1 MKMLEWIEIKREH
14 GYPLSVYNTPHG
26 QYQVV
31 HQPPDV
37 SDAAHICRFYPNQ
50 AFMNSLLGRFES
62 FDDAK
67 AAVDTHHAAMV
78 QKYGEE

>member
-1 MKMLEWIEIKREH
+1 MKMLEWIEVNH
-14 GYPLSVYNTPHG
+14 AYCYPFSIYNTPHG

-37 SDAAHICRFYPNQ
+37 PDAAHICRFYPNQ
-50 AFMNSLLGRFES
+50 AFMNSLLGRFKN

-67 AAVDTHHAAMV
+67 AAVDTHHAAMA
-78 QKYGEE
+78 QYGDS